1 MSVLLEMNSIYF
13 NSKTFKIGFQ
23 GLSNLMGGAEFDY
36 MSGRF
41 PQQVMKDLFVRL
53 KSCDRETFLEWL
65 QFLQPIKKWTPKK
78 LAYWFTPDGEPI
90 RGILAQFTDEADA
103 ELPADIPA
111 GIRKRTCSCIAD
123 WMDESGIELL
133 DEDEDR
139 LEMAA
144 CKLVH
149 HCVAVIED
157 EENGIRRDS

>member
-1 MSVLLEMNSIYF
+1 MF
-13 NSKTFKIGFQ
+13 TAAKKIGDEADDEID
-23 GLSNLMGGAEFDY
+23 MVKEE
-36 MSGRF
+36 
-41 PQQVMKDLFVRL
+41 K
-53 KSCDRETFLEWL
+53 KSVNEL
-65 QFLQPIKKWTPKK
+65 
-78 LAYWFTPDGEPI
+78 